1 MSSPIFTHS
10 MFRAGSTYI
19 FSVFRRAGEQY
30 RCYYEPLHE
39 RVAWAAKDVSR
50 LALASSSSEAPK
62 LRHPQ
67 LDKPYFQEL
76 EDSWRFWKDAIS
88 PDMVY
93 RGYFSRDAQE
103 AGVPFYRAL
112 LVAAGPR
119 PVFCDCRT
127 SGRIGTLKHE
137 LGGQHIFLWRNPWDQ
152 WWSYQLDD
160 YFETANQIIL
170 HAQPLPKALANLA
183 STRIIGGGN
192 GEGYSELRDQYLA
205 RPLAFSDRY
214 TLFYLLWC
222 LALKEGLEH
231 ADYRLNIDTL
241 CRDDDAAAVV
251 EEDLARLG
259 IDGLNFADAQCPVSV
274 FSPEEQAQFE
284 DLEAHVHSQLLESGW
299 TEKNL
304 HEVLAER
311 ELHRPERIAPEANRV
326 SEQFARQRQ
335 LTQNLMTARS
345 DQAAQHA
352 EFARQQ
358 STEIMRLDSLRAN
371 AEENFE
377 LASTELADARQD
389 LVAHSA
395 ELELKNAALELKTE
409 ELELLGVEL
418 TQSQARLGRM
428 TELSGALNHE
438 VEQLKGMYAEV
449 LRSWSWR
456 LTLPLRWLGTAGLV
470 LTGRRPVRR
479 SVVKIIS
486 GILIRFPRVSRGM
499 RRLLSLVPPLYNRV
513 IALLDGPVE
522 ASPVLGPEGLNHRAR
537 SIHARL
543 CERLGLKVEDL

>member
-1 MSSPIFTHS
+1 MSSPIFIHS
-10 MFRAGSTYI
+10 MFRAGSTYL

-112 LVAAGPR
+112 LGAAGPR

-170 HAQPLPKALANLA
+170 HAQPLPKALSTLA
-183 STRIIGGGN
+183 KTRVLGGAS
-192 GEGYSELRDQYLA
+192 GEGYSELRDEYLS

-241 CRDDDAAAVV
+241 CRDKDAAAVI

-259 IDGLNFADAQCPVSV
+259 IDGLSFADAQCPVSMY
-274 FSPEEQAQFE
+274 SPEEQAQFE
-284 DLEAHVHSQLLESGW
+284 DIEAQVHGQLIDSGW
-299 TEKNL
+299 TEEELNG
-304 HEVLAER
+304 VLKER
-311 ELHRPERIAPEANRV
+311 ELHRPKRIIPEPDRILG
-326 SEQFARQRQ
+326 QLARQRR
-335 LTQNLMTARS
+335 LTQDLMTARS
-345 DQAAQHA
+345 EQAAQHA
-352 EFARQQ
+352 ELESRQL
-358 STEIMRLDSLRAN
+358 SENRRL
-371 AEENFE
+371 ENLCE
-377 LASTELADARQD
+377 VVEKRLERTSTELVEVRQER
-389 LVAHSA
+389 VASHA
-395 ELELKNAALELKTE
+395 Q
-409 ELELLGVEL
+409 LELL
-418 TQSQARLGRM
+418 AN
-428 TELSGALNHE
+428 ELSQTQVQLENFTVLSSALNHE
-438 VEQLKGMYAEV
+438 IEQLKGMYDAV

-456 LTLPLRWLGTAGLV
+456 LTLPLRWLTSAGQV
-470 LTGRRPVRR
+470 LIGRRPFR
-479 SVVKIIS
+479 SVFVQAIS
-486 GILIRFPRVSRGM
+486 SLLVRYPRVSRTV
-499 RRLLSLVPPLYNRV
+499 RRLLSLMPPLYSRV
-513 IALLDGPVE
+513 IVLLDGPVE
-522 ASPVLGPEGLNHRAR
+522 GSPVLAQADLNQRAR
-537 SIHARL
+537 TIHARL
-543 CERLGLKVEDL
+543 CGRLGLKAEEL

>member
-1 MSSPIFTHS
+1 MSSPIFIHS
-10 MFRAGSTYI
+10 MFRAGSTYL
-19 FSVFRRAGEQY
+19 FSVFRRAEEQY

-50 LALASSSSEAPK
+50 LGLESSEALK

-67 LDKPYFQEL
+67 LDKPYFEEL
-76 EDSWRFWKDAIS
+76 KDSWHFWKDAIL

-93 RGYFSRDAQE
+93 GGYFSEDAQS

-112 LVAAGPR
+112 LGAAGPR

-127 SGRIGTLKHE
+127 SGRIGTLKRE

-183 STRIIGGGN
+183 RTRVIGGGN
-192 GEGYSELRDQYLA
+192 GEGYSELRDEYLS

-222 LALKEGLEH
+222 LALKEGLDY

-241 CRDDDAAAVV
+241 CRGDGTAAVV

-259 IDGLNFADAQCPVSV
+259 IDGLSFADAQCPVSV
-274 FSPEEQAQFE
+274 YSPEEQAQFE
-284 DLEAHVHSQLLESGW
+284 NLENHVHGQLIESGW
-299 TEKNL
+299 TEDELN
-304 HEVLAER
+304 EVLAER
-311 ELHRPERIAPEANRV
+311 ELHRPKRMAPEPNRV
-326 SEQFARQRQ
+326 SKQFARQRQ
-335 LTQNLMTARS
+335 LTQNLMMARS
-345 DQAAQHA
+345 EQATQHT

-358 STEIMRLDSLRAN
+358 STEIMRLDSLRAG

-377 LASTELADARQD
+377 RASTELADARQD
-389 LVAHSA
+389 LEASNA
-395 ELELKNAALELKTE
+395 ELELKNSELELKNS

-418 TQSQARLGRM
+418 IQSQARLGRM

-456 LTLPLRWLGTAGLV
+456 LTLPLRWLGMAGLV
-470 LTGRRPVRR
+470 LTGRRPFRK
-479 SVVKIIS
+479 SVVQIIS
-486 GILIRFPRVSRGM
+486 GILVRFPRFSRSM

-522 ASPVLGPEGLNHRAR
+522 ASPVLGPAGLNHRAR
-537 SIHARL
+537 NIHARL